1 MGEDLRCSLILLLLL
16 FDAFAIYVITTI
28 SVIETDTNMLV
39 GSSIPVG
46 ANPSGID
53 YDPEHGRMYVTNQ
66 GGNTP
71 SQ

>member
-16 FDAFAIYVITTI
+16 FDAFALYVFTTV
-28 SVIETDTNMLV
+28 SVIEIDTKMLV

-53 YDPEHGRMYVTNQ
+53 YDPDGFLLYEHPYAV
-66 GGNTP
+66 
-71 SQ
+71 